1 MTTTLL
7 DAIAAARAGEAE
19 RAQLI
24 TADVIRNNPDDPN
37 AWYLLSQL
45 VDSDSRRAVYLA
57 KTLALDPN
65 HPRAREEYRELPPSL
80 VGEALPGAPA
90 AEAIAP
96 DVMSAHVAE
105 VAEAV
110 SAAQMEAQV
119 AAGEIQPAAAG
130 AEMAVA
136 VAPTVPE
143 LIGVD
148 APLMTAGTELPA
160 WREPLSPAAHVGAA
174 VGAADAAA
182 VAAEYNRPQPP
193 RVVAHAAPAAARP
206 ARPRSANQALSI
218 LLGLLMLLALVVL
231 GMLAYLIFL

>member
-24 TADVIRNNPDDPN
+24 TAEVIRNNPDDPN

-57 KTLALDPN
+57 KTLSLAPD
-65 HPRAREEYRELPPSL
+65 HPRARAEYDQLPPGLIS
-80 VGEALPGAPA
+80 VAVPGVPP
-90 AEAIAP
+90 AEAIAA
-96 DVMSAHVAE
+96 DVMSVHVAE
-105 VAEAV
+105 VAEAF
-110 SAAQMEAQV
+110 SAAQMEAQ
-119 AAGEIQPAAAG
+119 AAATG
-130 AEMAVA
+130 VEPETAVA
-136 VAPTVPE
+136 VEPAVPE

-148 APLMTAGTELPA
+148 APLMTAGTEIPGL
-160 WREPLSPAAHVGAA
+160 REPLSPEAVHAGAT

-182 VAAEYNRPQPP
+182 VAAEYSRPQPP
-193 RVVAHAAPAAARP
+193 RAAPRP
-206 ARPRSANQALSI
+206 APMRPVARSRSTEQALSI
-218 LLGLLMLLALVVL
+218 LLGILMLLALIVL

>member
-45 VDSDSRRAVYLA
+45 VESDSRRAVYLA
-57 KTLALDPN
+57 KTLSLDPN
-65 HPRAREEYRELPPSL
+65 HPRAREEYRELPPGL
-80 VGEALPGAPA
+80 VGEALPGAPP

-110 SAAQMEAQV
+110 SAAEMAAQV
-119 AAGEIQPAAAG
+119 AAGEVEPAAAG
-130 AEMAVA
+130 MELTVS

-148 APLMTAGTELPA
+148 APLVTAGTELPA
-160 WREPLSPAAHVGAA
+160 WREPLSPAAHVGAT

-193 RVVAHAAPAAARP
+193 RGVPHAAARP
-206 ARPRSANQALSI
+206 ARSKSASQAQSI
-218 LLGLLMLLALVVL
+218 LLGLLILLALVVL
-231 GMLAYLIFL
+231 GMLAYLIFT